1 MGVIVLIYCLQSAQ
15 LLTIY
20 FLFQMQSMPN
30 PEPGVVH
37 LKTDTLQCRVFQNTT
52 HLQSLHLKLAPLNEH
67 DETSWSQEE
76 FQVMEKFFE
85 VKVVCPPFKPQALLA
100 YARMLSVP
108 YNVLKDFVQIM
119 RLELVSLMW
128 ILAQA

>member
-1 MGVIVLIYCLQSAQ
+1 
-15 LLTIY
+15 
-20 FLFQMQSMPN
+20 MPN

-119 RLELVSLMW
+119 RLELVSSTLKW
-128 ILAQA
+128 IFCMA